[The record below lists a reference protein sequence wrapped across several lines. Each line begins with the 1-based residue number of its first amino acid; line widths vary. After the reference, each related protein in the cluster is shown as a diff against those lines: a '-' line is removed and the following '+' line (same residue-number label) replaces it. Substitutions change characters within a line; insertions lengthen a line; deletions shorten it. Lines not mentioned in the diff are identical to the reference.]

1 MQDDDLN
8 YLGPIKETSSFQTQI
23 RIFLSSDTL
32 QRAERETR
40 KGGEGWARTKT
51 VWIGIQRRTHLDE
64 DDGDDEYCKRVKFC
78 FFLPCLVD
86 NN

>member
-1 MQDDDLN
+1 MQDDDLT
-8 YLGPIKETSSFQTQI
+8 YLGPIKETSNFQTQI
-23 RIFLSSDTL
+23 RNFLGSDTL

-40 KGGEGWARTKT
+40 KGGEGSARTKT

-64 DDGDDEYCKRVKFC
+64 DDEYSTIVE